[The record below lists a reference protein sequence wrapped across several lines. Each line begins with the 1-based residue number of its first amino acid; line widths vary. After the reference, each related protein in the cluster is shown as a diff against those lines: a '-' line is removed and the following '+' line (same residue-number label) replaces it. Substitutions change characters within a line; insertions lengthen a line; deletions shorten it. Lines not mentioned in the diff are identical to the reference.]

1 MAHLHVFVTRRAFLL
16 VVGLLAPV
24 CSIITQ
30 RIVLA
35 ASDPQPVTRGT
46 ASFETTAVGN
56 VAYETLRVE
65 SSNGPVAYSQRVAV
79 RKSSAYCFYSRWHMI
94 WVNSVSFERKY
105 GVHIYNAC
113 DGDRQIFPAAADPRV
128 GPCNND
134 DSLHASSRYSICPVF
149 QAHHVPAGLAPHEC
163 DALAVA
169 STSLDATLTPDTYD
183 PHLPTLLTASTS
195 FASNLAERLS
205 DGTCLANLDWRDTA
219 WSMRWSDGA
228 TDARPGSGQQGITDA
243 HLLAPQPAAGD
254 ATRTADVTAVA
265 TLHLTGDAVDFDDA
279 GAPTVVHR
287 TADVQI
293 SNHRTSTGLL
303 PGAVYTPPSLAV
315 AAVPVGQKGDGTIP
329 PPDPRQPPLTHAD
342 TIRGRLLE
350 LFPRALVLRPGT
362 ETVGG
367 TTVGEATSEVVGW
380 TYLGSPTDAP
390 SREATVPGTAAL
402 PDRPVAVQWN
412 HAQRLD
418 GQRRP
423 VDEEVPLR
431 LTVRTTYP
439 DGHAEDQTITGAIAV
454 SIYYVGLMD
463 PG

>member
-1 MAHLHVFVTRRAFLL
+1 MRRVDQF
-16 VVGLLAPV
+16 
-24 CSIITQ
+24 
-30 RIVLA
+30 
-35 ASDPQPVTRGT
+35 
-46 ASFETTAVGN
+46 
-56 VAYETLRVE
+56 TLDR
-65 SSNGPVAYSQRVAV
+65 Y
-79 RKSSAYCFYSRWHMI
+79 
-94 WVNSVSFERKY
+94 Y
-105 GVHIYNAC
+105 GVYIYDGCN
-113 DGDRQIFPAAADPRV
+113 GDRPVFPKPADPLL

-134 DSLHASSRYSICPVF
+134 DSLHASGQYSICPIF
-149 QAHHVPAGLAPHEC
+149 ATHHVPAGLAPHEC

-228 TDARPGSGQQGITDA
+228 TDARPGSGRQGITDA

-254 ATRTADVTAVA
+254 STRSADVTAVA
-265 TLHLTGDAVDFDDA
+265 TLHLTGDAVDLDDA

-303 PGAVYTPPSLAV
+303 PGAVYAPPSLAV
-315 AAVPVGQKGDGTIP
+315 AAVPVGQRGDGTTP
-329 PPDPRQPPLTHAD
+329 PPDPRQPPLTHAA

-350 LFPRALVLRPGT
+350 LFPRVLVLRPGS

-367 TTVGEATSEVVGW
+367 TTIGEATSEVVGW
-380 TYLGSPTDAP
+380 TYLGGPTDAP
-390 SREATVPGTAAL
+390 PREATAPGASAV

-412 HAQRLD
+412 HAERLD
-418 GQRRP
+418 GRRRP

-431 LTVRTTYP
+431 LIVRTTYP
-439 DGHAEDQTITGAIAV
+439 DGHAEEQTISGSIAV